1 MGVLRADTALTG
13 VRRATGP
20 ISADNTNAS
29 QLRSQIADYPYD
41 EYHRR
46 FGRDGALVEVTV
58 LGAVPDILDLTD
70 KIEGAIN
77 WAFTLRGQ
85 ATG

>member
-1 MGVLRADTALTG
+1 MVTQKNHPLRG
-13 VRRATGP
+13 H
-20 ISADNTNAS
+20 
-29 QLRSQIADYPYD
+29 RSWVPIADYPYD

-70 KIEGAIN
+70 KIEGALN
-77 WAFTLRGQ
+77 WVSTLRGR
-85 ATG
+85 AVG